1 MAWTMGSRRVV
12 RVLGWL
18 VPALA
23 TLITPSALAQN
34 PVDLA
39 HGVESQASVQRADA
53 TLGHPAVDAA
63 PTQIRVKRQVVVSV
77 PDRKLVVMQ
86 EGAVLRVFE
95 VAVGADVSPSPS
107 GTFEIVR
114 RLTEPTY
121 YHAGVVI
128 PAGDDNPLGPR
139 WVGLN
144 KKGYG
149 IHGTNAPR
157 SIGKAASHGC
167 IRMRNRDIVQFFAM
181 VSVGDTVE
189 IHAQRDEQVAE
200 IFGGQ
205 ASEPTEVAQAEASST
220 GAAGGQ

>member
-34 PVDLA
+34 PVDPA

-63 PTQIRVKRQVVVSV
+63 PTPIRVKRQVIVSV

-86 EGAVLRVFE
+86 NGAVLRVFE

-139 WVGLN
+139 WIGLN

-189 IHAQRDEQVAE
+189 IHGQRDEQVAE

-205 ASEPTEVAQAEASST
+205 ASEPTEVAQAEASSMGT
-220 GAAGGQ
+220 AGGQ

>member
-1 MAWTMGSRRVV
+1 MAWTMGSRRGV

-34 PVDLA
+34 PMDLA
-39 HGVESQASVQRADA
+39 HGVESRASVQRADA
-53 TLGHPAVDAA
+53 TLRHPAVDAA
-63 PTQIRVKRQVVVSV
+63 ATPIRAKRQVIVSV

-86 EGAVLRVFE
+86 NGAVLRVFE

-189 IHAQRDEQVAE
+189 IHGQRDEQVAE

-205 ASEPTEVAQAEASST
+205 ASEPTEVAQAEASSM